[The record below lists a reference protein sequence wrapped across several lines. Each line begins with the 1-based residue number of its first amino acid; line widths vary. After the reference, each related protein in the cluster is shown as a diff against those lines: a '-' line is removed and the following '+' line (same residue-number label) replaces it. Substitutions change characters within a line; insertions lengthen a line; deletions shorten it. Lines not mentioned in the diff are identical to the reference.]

1 MTRGDVVQTFTIGL
15 GRLWWV
21 RVLGRSPLVR
31 RSDRVEVLVL
41 SLAVLLI
48 IAAMP
53 VVATIGISVHDARTQ
68 LYAEEA
74 QTRHQVTATAIED
87 AVIEV
92 EPDTVWI
99 TARASWTAAGRGH
112 IGIVKWASN
121 VKRGDQ
127 QPIWV
132 DKAGESVPEP
142 PPPSHADTDAI
153 GVALSMWFGVAAAA
167 VGLAYLVRR
176 RLDHSRYRQWDRAIS
191 ASRHNG
197 GQANHQ

>member
-21 RVLGRSPLVR
+21 RVLGRNPLVR
-31 RSDRVEVLVL
+31 RSDRIEVLVL
-41 SLAVLLI
+41 SLAVLLT

-53 VVATIGISVHDARTQ
+53 VVTTIGTSVHDARTR

-87 AVIEV
+87 AVFEV
-92 EPDTVWI
+92 EPNTVWI
-99 TARASWTAAGRGH
+99 TARASWNAGGRDH
-112 IGIVKWASN
+112 VGIVRWPSG

-132 DKAGESVPEP
+132 DKAGQSVPEP
-142 PPPSHADTDAI
+142 PPPTRADSDAI
-153 GVALSMWFGVAAAA
+153 GVALSMWFGVVAAAA
-167 VGLAYLVRR
+167 GLVYLVRR
-176 RLDHSRYRQWDRAIS
+176 RLDHSRYRQWDRAIN
-191 ASRHNG
+191 ASRHND